1 VLPTDPRELVAATHF
16 TRRVRGYD
24 PEEVDAFLL
33 LLLDMVAGPGDSTGE
48 LASPVGPPTSPGPP
62 AEAGWTDHAPE
73 PEVRSADPGLLES
86 DFARPPL
93 IPVAP
98 APDAVGDLA
107 HEVAQVLAAA
117 DRQAQAMVAAA
128 RAQAD
133 RITAEARQE
142 AAAAETER
150 GRLADRVADGRA
162 ALQSVLDLI
171 ESAQAEIHSA
181 PPPVERFTAPWR
193 MADHPPVV
201 MELPPVDPAPERWV
215 AP

>member
-33 LLLDMVAGPGDSTGE
+33 LLLDMVSG
-48 LASPVGPPTSPGPP
+48 PVGAIADSAGPP
-62 AEAGWTDHAPE
+62 AVAAPATWPE
-73 PEVRSADPGLLES
+73 PPPEPIIGPEVPGVGRPEA
-86 DFARPPL
+86 ARPPA
-93 IPVAP
+93 AP
-98 APDAVGDLA
+98 AAPPPDAVGDLA

-133 RITAEARQE
+133 RVTTEARQE
-142 AAAAETER
+142 AAAAEAEAD
-150 GRLADRVADGRA
+150 RLAERVTEGRA
-162 ALQSVLDLI
+162 ALRSVLDLI
-171 ESAQAEIHSA
+171 QSTQAELHSL
-181 PPPVERFTAPWR
+181 PPTVERFNAPWR

-201 MELPPVDPAPERWV
+201 MELPAIDPAPEHRV